1 MIAADLIRN
10 DIAPLQPEDKV
21 YQAYELMDE
30 YKVQHLP
37 VLEGEVYIGM
47 VKENDLLDATNDQL
61 SVKEGS
67 SKLLRNSIKFDKHL
81 FDAIS
86 EISDFKLSMLP
97 VMDED
102 DQYMGYIYPQDIV
115 VAMGAMLSSKIPGAI
130 LVLDINQND
139 FHLSQIAQIVE
150 SHDAKIV
157 ASYLT
162 SYPNSTNIELT
173 LRINRTDL
181 TAIIQTFQRYDYTIS
196 ATYHESLH
204 TVDLKDRFDN
214 FMKYLD
220 M

>member
-1 MIAADLIRN
+1 MITGDLIRN

-37 VLEGEVYIGM
+37 ILEGDVYIGM
-47 VKENDLLDATNDQL
+47 VKETDLLDATDDQL

-86 EISDFKLSMLP
+86 EISEFNLSMLP
-97 VMDED
+97 VMDD
-102 DQYMGYIYPQDIV
+102 NDHYMGYIYPQDIV
-115 VAMGAMLSSKIPGAI
+115 VAMGAMLSGKIPGAI

-139 FHLSQIAQIVE
+139 FHMSQIAQIVE
-150 SHDAKIV
+150 SHDAKII

-162 SYPNSTNIELT
+162 SYPNATNIELT

-181 TAIIQTFQRYDYTIS
+181 TGIIQTFQRYDYTIS

-204 TVDLKDRFDN
+204 TADLKDRYDN
-214 FMKYLD
+214 FMKYLN

>member
-10 DIAPLQPEDKV
+10 DIAPLHPEDKV

-30 YKVQHLP
+30 YKVEHLP
-37 VLEGEVYIGM
+37 VLEGDVYIGM

-67 SKLLRNSIKFDKHL
+67 SKLLRNSIKFDQHL

-86 EISDFKLSMLP
+86 QISDFNLSMLP
-97 VMDED
+97 VMDD
-102 DQYMGYIYPQDIV
+102 HDQYMGYIYPQDIV
-115 VAMGAMLSSKIPGAI
+115 VAMGGMLSSKIPGAI
-130 LVLDINQND
+130 LVLDIHQND

-150 SHDAKIV
+150 GHDAKIV

-162 SYPNSTNIELT
+162 SHPNSTNIELT

-181 TAIIQTFQRYDYTIS
+181 TAIIQTFQRYDYTIR

-204 TVDLKDRFDN
+204 TVDLKDRFDD